1 LKSSNRGKL
10 KSKTVFVCQQCG
22 KESPKWLGRCPDCG
36 AWNSFV
42 ETTVSPYRAAYNR
55 PALKA
60 NKPQELSTVERSTLS
75 RLSVGFSEIN
85 RVLGDGLV
93 PGSVVLIAGEPG
105 VGKSTL
111 LLQASAM
118 IAKDKRPTCYISGE
132 ESVNQVKLRAE
143 RLNIDGEGL
152 FFLSEADM
160 AIIMEHLDEISP
172 KLVVIDSIQTM
183 YLEDISGMP
192 GSISQVRECAS
203 RIMRWA
209 KENNVPVLLTGHVT
223 KDGSIAGPGTLEHI
237 VDVVLYFEGE
247 PFSSYRMLRGIKN
260 RFGSTNEVGL
270 FEMGNSGL
278 VEVDNPSQALL
289 SRHTDAMVGS
299 VVVPTLEGSRPLLV
313 ELQALTTP
321 NNFGPPRRIAN
332 GVDFNRLLLII
343 AVLTKRAGLRL
354 FNQDVI
360 VNVTGGLRLN
370 EPAIDLGIALAIA
383 SSFSDRVPISG
394 SAVFGEIGLNGELRT
409 VPQVERRIAEAAR
422 LGLKTCLLPKLSSVI
437 ASTAKQSPDYANI
450 QLIEAN
456 SLGQALRLGLTRK
469 INRETINGE

>member
-1 LKSSNRGKL
+1 
-10 KSKTVFVCQQCG
+10 
-22 KESPKWLGRCPDCG
+22 
-36 AWNSFV
+36 
-42 ETTVSPYRAAYNR
+42 
-55 PALKA
+55 
-60 NKPQELSTVERSTLS
+60 
-75 RLSVGFSEIN
+75 
-85 RVLGDGLV
+85 V

-118 IAKDKRPTCYISGE
+118 IAKDKQPVGYISGE
-132 ESVNQVKLRAE
+132 ESINQVKLRAE
-143 RLNIDGEGL
+143 RLNINGEGL
-152 FFLSEADM
+152 LFLSEADI
-160 AIIMEHLDEISP
+160 AIIIEHLEEISP

-192 GSISQVRECAS
+192 GSISQVRECTS

-209 KENNVPVLLTGHVT
+209 KENDVPVLLAGHVT

-247 PFSSYRMLRGIKN
+247 PFSSYRVLRGIKN

-289 SRHTDAMVGS
+289 SRHTDATTGS
-299 VVVPTLEGSRPLLV
+299 VVVSTLEGSRPLLV
-313 ELQALTTP
+313 ELQALTTTTS
-321 NNFGPPRRIAN
+321 FTLPRRIAN

-360 VNVTGGLRLN
+360 VNVTGGLRLS

-383 SSFSDRVPISG
+383 SSFSDRVPIPR
-394 SAVFGEIGLNGELRT
+394 SAVFGEIGLNGEIRT

-422 LGLKTCLLPKLSSVI
+422 LGLKTCLIPKLPQKPVLNHV
-437 ASTAKQSPDYANI
+437 DI
-450 QLIEAN
+450 QLLEAN
-456 SLGQALRLGLTRK
+456 SLGEALRLGLTRK
-469 INRETINGE
+469 TKREIIGGE

>member
-1 LKSSNRGKL
+1 M
-10 KSKTVFVCQQCG
+10 
-22 KESPKWLGRCPDCG
+22 
-36 AWNSFV
+36 
-42 ETTVSPYRAAYNR
+42 
-55 PALKA
+55 
-60 NKPQELSTVERSTLS
+60 
-75 RLSVGFSEIN
+75 
-85 RVLGDGLV
+85 

-118 IAKDKRPTCYISGE
+118 IAKDKQPVGYISGE
-132 ESVNQVKLRAE
+132 ESINQVKLRAE
-143 RLNIDGEGL
+143 RLNINGEGL
-152 FFLSEADM
+152 LFLSEADI
-160 AIIMEHLDEISP
+160 AIIIEHLEEISP

-192 GSISQVRECAS
+192 GSVSQVRECTS

-209 KENNVPVLLTGHVT
+209 KENDVPVLLAGHVT

-247 PFSSYRMLRGIKN
+247 PFSSYRVLRGIKN

-289 SRHTDAMVGS
+289 SKHTDATTGS

-313 ELQALTTP
+313 ELQALTTTTS
-321 NNFGPPRRIAN
+321 FTLPRRIAN

-360 VNVTGGLRLN
+360 VNVTGGLRLS

-383 SSFSDRVPISG
+383 SSFSDRVPIPR
-394 SAVFGEIGLNGELRT
+394 SAVFGEIGLNGEIRT

-422 LGLKTCLLPKLSSVI
+422 LGLKTCLLPKLPQKPVLNHV
-437 ASTAKQSPDYANI
+437 DI
-450 QLIEAN
+450 QLLEAN
-456 SLGQALRLGLTRK
+456 SLGEALRLGLTRK
-469 INRETINGE
+469 IKREIIGGE

>member
-1 LKSSNRGKL
+1 
-10 KSKTVFVCQQCG
+10 
-22 KESPKWLGRCPDCG
+22 
-36 AWNSFV
+36 
-42 ETTVSPYRAAYNR
+42 
-55 PALKA
+55 
-60 NKPQELSTVERSTLS
+60 
-75 RLSVGFSEIN
+75 
-85 RVLGDGLV
+85 
-93 PGSVVLIAGEPG
+93 
-105 VGKSTL
+105 
-111 LLQASAM
+111 M
-118 IAKDKRPTCYISGE
+118 IAKDKQPVGYISGE
-132 ESVNQVKLRAE
+132 ESINQVKLRAE
-143 RLNIDGEGL
+143 RLNINGEGL
-152 FFLSEADM
+152 FFLSEADI
-160 AIIMEHLDEISP
+160 AIIIEHLEEISP

-192 GSISQVRECAS
+192 GSVSQVRECTS

-209 KENNVPVLLTGHVT
+209 KENDVPVLLAGHVT

-247 PFSSYRMLRGIKN
+247 PFSSYRVLRGIKN

-289 SRHTDAMVGS
+289 SRHTDATAGS

-313 ELQALTTP
+313 ELQALTTTTS
-321 NNFGPPRRIAN
+321 FTLPRRIAN

-360 VNVTGGLRLN
+360 VNVTGGLRLS

-383 SSFSDRVPISG
+383 SSFSDRVPIPR
-394 SAVFGEIGLNGELRT
+394 SAVFGEIGLNGEIRT

-422 LGLKTCLLPKLSSVI
+422 LGLKTCLIPKLPQKPVLNHV
-437 ASTAKQSPDYANI
+437 DI
-450 QLIEAN
+450 QLLEAN
-456 SLGQALRLGLTRK
+456 SLGEALRLGLTRK
-469 INRETINGE
+469 TKREIIGGE

>member
-1 LKSSNRGKL
+1 M
-10 KSKTVFVCQQCG
+10 
-22 KESPKWLGRCPDCG
+22 
-36 AWNSFV
+36 
-42 ETTVSPYRAAYNR
+42 
-55 PALKA
+55 
-60 NKPQELSTVERSTLS
+60 
-75 RLSVGFSEIN
+75 
-85 RVLGDGLV
+85 
-93 PGSVVLIAGEPG
+93 PGSVILIAGEPG

-118 IAKDKRPTCYISGE
+118 IAKDKQPVGYISGE
-132 ESVNQVKLRAE
+132 ESINQVKLRAE
-143 RLNIDGEGL
+143 RLNINGEGL
-152 FFLSEADM
+152 LFLSEADI
-160 AIIMEHLDEISP
+160 AIIIEHLEEISP

-192 GSISQVRECAS
+192 GSVSQVRECTS

-209 KENNVPVLLTGHVT
+209 KENDVPVLLAGHVT

-247 PFSSYRMLRGIKN
+247 PFSSYRVLRGIKN

-289 SRHTDAMVGS
+289 SKHTDATTGS

-313 ELQALTTP
+313 ELQALTTTTS
-321 NNFGPPRRIAN
+321 FTLPRRIAN

-360 VNVTGGLRLN
+360 VNVTGGLRLS

-383 SSFSDRVPISG
+383 SSFSDRVPIPR
-394 SAVFGEIGLNGELRT
+394 SAVFGEIGLNGEIRT

-422 LGLKTCLLPKLSSVI
+422 LGLKTCLIPKLPQKPVLNH
-437 ASTAKQSPDYANI
+437 ADI
-450 QLIEAN
+450 QLLEAN
-456 SLGQALRLGLTRK
+456 SLGEALRLGLTRK
-469 INRETINGE
+469 TKREIIGGE

>member
-1 LKSSNRGKL
+1 M
-10 KSKTVFVCQQCG
+10 
-22 KESPKWLGRCPDCG
+22 
-36 AWNSFV
+36 
-42 ETTVSPYRAAYNR
+42 
-55 PALKA
+55 
-60 NKPQELSTVERSTLS
+60 
-75 RLSVGFSEIN
+75 
-85 RVLGDGLV
+85 

-118 IAKDKRPTCYISGE
+118 IAKDKQPVGYISGE
-132 ESVNQVKLRAE
+132 ESINQVKLRAE
-143 RLNIDGEGL
+143 RLNINGEGL
-152 FFLSEADM
+152 LFLSEADI
-160 AIIMEHLDEISP
+160 AIIIEHLEEISP

-192 GSISQVRECAS
+192 GSVSQVRECTS

-209 KENNVPVLLTGHVT
+209 KENDVPVLLAGHVT

-247 PFSSYRMLRGIKN
+247 PFSSYRVLRGIKN

-289 SRHTDAMVGS
+289 SRHTDATTGS
-299 VVVPTLEGSRPLLV
+299 VVVSTLEGSRPLLV
-313 ELQALTTP
+313 ELQALTTTTS
-321 NNFGPPRRIAN
+321 FTLPRRIAN

-360 VNVTGGLRLN
+360 VNVTGGLRLS

-383 SSFSDRVPISG
+383 SSFSDRVPIPR
-394 SAVFGEIGLNGELRT
+394 SAVFGEIGLNGEIRT

-422 LGLKTCLLPKLSSVI
+422 LGLKTCLLPKLPQKPVLNHV
-437 ASTAKQSPDYANI
+437 DI
-450 QLIEAN
+450 QLLEAN
-456 SLGQALRLGLTRK
+456 SLGEALRLGLTRK
-469 INRETINGE
+469 TKREIIGGE

>member
-1 LKSSNRGKL
+1 
-10 KSKTVFVCQQCG
+10 
-22 KESPKWLGRCPDCG
+22 
-36 AWNSFV
+36 
-42 ETTVSPYRAAYNR
+42 
-55 PALKA
+55 
-60 NKPQELSTVERSTLS
+60 
-75 RLSVGFSEIN
+75 
-85 RVLGDGLV
+85 V

-118 IAKDKRPTCYISGE
+118 IAKDKQPVGYISGE
-132 ESVNQVKLRAE
+132 ESINQVKLRAE
-143 RLNIDGEGL
+143 RLNINGEGL
-152 FFLSEADM
+152 LFLSEADI
-160 AIIMEHLDEISP
+160 AIIIEHLEEISP

-192 GSISQVRECAS
+192 GSVSQVRECTS

-209 KENNVPVLLTGHVT
+209 KENDVPVLLAGHVT

-247 PFSSYRMLRGIKN
+247 PFSSYRVLRGIKN

-289 SRHTDAMVGS
+289 SRHTDATTGS

-313 ELQALTTP
+313 ELQALTTTTS
-321 NNFGPPRRIAN
+321 FTLPRRIAN

-343 AVLTKRAGLRL
+343 AVLTKRAGYRL

-360 VNVTGGLRLN
+360 VNVTSGLRLS

-383 SSFSDRVPISG
+383 SSFSDRVPIPR
-394 SAVFGEIGLNGELRT
+394 SAVFGEIGLNGEIRT

-422 LGLKTCLLPKLSSVI
+422 LGLKTCLIPKLPQKPVLNHV
-437 ASTAKQSPDYANI
+437 DI
-450 QLIEAN
+450 QLLEAN
-456 SLGQALRLGLTRK
+456 SLGEALRLGLTRK
-469 INRETINGE
+469 TKREIIGGE

>member
-1 LKSSNRGKL
+1 M
-10 KSKTVFVCQQCG
+10 
-22 KESPKWLGRCPDCG
+22 
-36 AWNSFV
+36 
-42 ETTVSPYRAAYNR
+42 
-55 PALKA
+55 
-60 NKPQELSTVERSTLS
+60 
-75 RLSVGFSEIN
+75 
-85 RVLGDGLV
+85 

-118 IAKDKRPTCYISGE
+118 IAKDKQPVGYISGE
-132 ESVNQVKLRAE
+132 ESINQVKLRAE
-143 RLNIDGEGL
+143 RLNINGEGL
-152 FFLSEADM
+152 LFLSEADI
-160 AIIMEHLDEISP
+160 AIIIEHLEEISP

-192 GSISQVRECAS
+192 GSVSQVRECTS

-209 KENNVPVLLTGHVT
+209 KENDVPVLLAGHVT

-247 PFSSYRMLRGIKN
+247 PFSSYRVLRGIKN

-289 SRHTDAMVGS
+289 SRHTDATTGS
-299 VVVPTLEGSRPLLV
+299 VVVSTLEGSRPLLV
-313 ELQALTTP
+313 ELQALTTTTS
-321 NNFGPPRRIAN
+321 FTLPRRIAN

-360 VNVTGGLRLN
+360 VNVTGGLRLS

-383 SSFSDRVPISG
+383 SSFSDRVPIPR
-394 SAVFGEIGLNGELRT
+394 SAVFGEIGLNGEIRT

-422 LGLKTCLLPKLSSVI
+422 LGLKTCLIPKLPQKPVLNHV
-437 ASTAKQSPDYANI
+437 DI
-450 QLIEAN
+450 QLLEAN
-456 SLGQALRLGLTRK
+456 SIGEALRLGLTRK
-469 INRETINGE
+469 TKREIIGGE

>member
-1 LKSSNRGKL
+1 M
-10 KSKTVFVCQQCG
+10 
-22 KESPKWLGRCPDCG
+22 
-36 AWNSFV
+36 
-42 ETTVSPYRAAYNR
+42 
-55 PALKA
+55 
-60 NKPQELSTVERSTLS
+60 
-75 RLSVGFSEIN
+75 
-85 RVLGDGLV
+85 

-118 IAKDKRPTCYISGE
+118 IAKDKQPVGYISGE
-132 ESVNQVKLRAE
+132 ESINQVKLRAE
-143 RLNIDGEGL
+143 RLNINGEGL
-152 FFLSEADM
+152 LFLSEADI
-160 AIIMEHLDEISP
+160 AIIIEHLEEISP

-192 GSISQVRECAS
+192 GSVSQVRECTS

-209 KENNVPVLLTGHVT
+209 KENDVPVLLAGHVT

-247 PFSSYRMLRGIKN
+247 PFSSYRVLRGIKN

-289 SRHTDAMVGS
+289 SRHTDATTGS

-313 ELQALTTP
+313 ELQALTTTTS
-321 NNFGPPRRIAN
+321 FTLPRRIAN

-360 VNVTGGLRLN
+360 VNVTGGLRLS

-383 SSFSDRVPISG
+383 SSFSDRVPIPR
-394 SAVFGEIGLNGELRT
+394 SAVFGEIGLNGEIRT

-422 LGLKTCLLPKLSSVI
+422 LGLKTCLIPKLPQKPVLNHV
-437 ASTAKQSPDYANI
+437 DI
-450 QLIEAN
+450 QLLEAN
-456 SLGQALRLGLTRK
+456 SLGEALRLGLTRK
-469 INRETINGE
+469 TKREIIGGE

>member
-1 LKSSNRGKL
+1 M
-10 KSKTVFVCQQCG
+10 
-22 KESPKWLGRCPDCG
+22 
-36 AWNSFV
+36 
-42 ETTVSPYRAAYNR
+42 
-55 PALKA
+55 
-60 NKPQELSTVERSTLS
+60 
-75 RLSVGFSEIN
+75 
-85 RVLGDGLV
+85 

-118 IAKDKRPTCYISGE
+118 IAKDKQPVGYISGE
-132 ESVNQVKLRAE
+132 ESINQVKLRAE
-143 RLNIDGEGL
+143 RLNINGEGL
-152 FFLSEADM
+152 LFLSEADI
-160 AIIMEHLDEISP
+160 AIIIEHLEEISP

-192 GSISQVRECAS
+192 GSVSQVRECTS

-209 KENNVPVLLTGHVT
+209 KENDVPVLLAGHVT

-247 PFSSYRMLRGIKN
+247 PFSSYRVLRGIKN

-289 SRHTDAMVGS
+289 SRHTDATAGS
-299 VVVPTLEGSRPLLV
+299 VVVSTLEGSRPLLV
-313 ELQALTTP
+313 ELQALTTTTS
-321 NNFGPPRRIAN
+321 FTLPRRIAN

-360 VNVTGGLRLN
+360 VNVTGGLRLS

-383 SSFSDRVPISG
+383 SSFSDRVPIPR
-394 SAVFGEIGLNGELRT
+394 SAVFGEIGLNGEIRT

-422 LGLKTCLLPKLSSVI
+422 LGLKTCLIPKLPQKPVLNHV
-437 ASTAKQSPDYANI
+437 DI
-450 QLIEAN
+450 QLLEAN
-456 SLGQALRLGLTRK
+456 SLGEALRLGLTRK
-469 INRETINGE
+469 IKREIIGGE

>member
-1 LKSSNRGKL
+1 M
-10 KSKTVFVCQQCG
+10 
-22 KESPKWLGRCPDCG
+22 
-36 AWNSFV
+36 
-42 ETTVSPYRAAYNR
+42 
-55 PALKA
+55 
-60 NKPQELSTVERSTLS
+60 
-75 RLSVGFSEIN
+75 
-85 RVLGDGLV
+85 

-118 IAKDKRPTCYISGE
+118 IAKDKQPVGYISGE
-132 ESVNQVKLRAE
+132 ESINQVKLRAE
-143 RLNIDGEGL
+143 RLNINGEGL
-152 FFLSEADM
+152 LFLSETDI
-160 AIIMEHLDEISP
+160 AIIIEHLEEISP

-192 GSISQVRECAS
+192 GSVSQVRECTS

-209 KENNVPVLLTGHVT
+209 KENDVPVLLAGHVT

-247 PFSSYRMLRGIKN
+247 PFSSYRVLRGIKN

-289 SRHTDAMVGS
+289 SRHTDATTGS
-299 VVVPTLEGSRPLLV
+299 VVVSTLEGSRPLLV
-313 ELQALTTP
+313 ELQALTTTTS
-321 NNFGPPRRIAN
+321 FTLPRRIAN

-360 VNVTGGLRLN
+360 VNVTGGLRLS

-383 SSFSDRVPISG
+383 SSFSDRVPIPR
-394 SAVFGEIGLNGELRT
+394 SAVFGEIGLNGEIRT

-422 LGLKTCLLPKLSSVI
+422 LGLKTCLIPKLPQKPVLNHV
-437 ASTAKQSPDYANI
+437 DI
-450 QLIEAN
+450 QLLEAN
-456 SLGQALRLGLTRK
+456 SLGEALRLGLTRK
-469 INRETINGE
+469 TKREIIGGE

>member
-1 LKSSNRGKL
+1 
-10 KSKTVFVCQQCG
+10 
-22 KESPKWLGRCPDCG
+22 
-36 AWNSFV
+36 
-42 ETTVSPYRAAYNR
+42 
-55 PALKA
+55 
-60 NKPQELSTVERSTLS
+60 
-75 RLSVGFSEIN
+75 
-85 RVLGDGLV
+85 V

-118 IAKDKRPTCYISGE
+118 IAKDKQPVGYISGE
-132 ESVNQVKLRAE
+132 ESINQVKLRAE
-143 RLNIDGEGL
+143 RLNINGEGL
-152 FFLSEADM
+152 LFLSEADI
-160 AIIMEHLDEISP
+160 AIIIEHLEEISP

-192 GSISQVRECAS
+192 GSVSQVRECTS

-209 KENNVPVLLTGHVT
+209 KENDVPVLLAGHVT

-247 PFSSYRMLRGIKN
+247 PFSSYRVLRGIKN

-289 SRHTDAMVGS
+289 SRHTDATTGS
-299 VVVPTLEGSRPLLV
+299 VVVSTLEGSRPLLV
-313 ELQALTTP
+313 ELQALTTTTS
-321 NNFGPPRRIAN
+321 FTLPRRIAN

-360 VNVTGGLRLN
+360 VNVTGGLRLS

-383 SSFSDRVPISG
+383 SSFSDRVPIPR
-394 SAVFGEIGLNGELRT
+394 SAVFGEIGLNGEIRT

-422 LGLKTCLLPKLSSVI
+422 LGLKTCLIPKLPQKPVLNHV
-437 ASTAKQSPDYANI
+437 DI
-450 QLIEAN
+450 QLLEAN
-456 SLGQALRLGLTRK
+456 SIGEALRLGLTRK
-469 INRETINGE
+469 TKREIIGGE

>member
-1 LKSSNRGKL
+1 
-10 KSKTVFVCQQCG
+10 
-22 KESPKWLGRCPDCG
+22 
-36 AWNSFV
+36 
-42 ETTVSPYRAAYNR
+42 
-55 PALKA
+55 
-60 NKPQELSTVERSTLS
+60 
-75 RLSVGFSEIN
+75 
-85 RVLGDGLV
+85 V

-118 IAKDKRPTCYISGE
+118 IAKDKQPVGYISGE
-132 ESVNQVKLRAE
+132 ESINQVKLRAE
-143 RLNIDGEGL
+143 RLNINGEGL
-152 FFLSEADM
+152 LFLSEADI
-160 AIIMEHLDEISP
+160 AIIIEHLEEISP

-192 GSISQVRECAS
+192 GSVSQVRECTS

-209 KENNVPVLLTGHVT
+209 KENDVPVLLAGHVT

-247 PFSSYRMLRGIKN
+247 PFSSYRVLRGIKN

-289 SRHTDAMVGS
+289 SRHTDATTGS
-299 VVVPTLEGSRPLLV
+299 VVVSTLEGSRPLLV
-313 ELQALTTP
+313 ELQALTTTTS
-321 NNFGPPRRIAN
+321 FTLPRRIAN

-360 VNVTGGLRLN
+360 VNVTGGLRLS

-383 SSFSDRVPISG
+383 SSFSDRVPIPR
-394 SAVFGEIGLNGELRT
+394 SAVFGEIGLNGEIRT

-422 LGLKTCLLPKLSSVI
+422 LGLKTCLIPKLPQKPVLNHV
-437 ASTAKQSPDYANI
+437 DI
-450 QLIEAN
+450 QLLEAN
-456 SLGQALRLGLTRK
+456 SLGEALRLGLTRK
-469 INRETINGE
+469 TKREIIGGE